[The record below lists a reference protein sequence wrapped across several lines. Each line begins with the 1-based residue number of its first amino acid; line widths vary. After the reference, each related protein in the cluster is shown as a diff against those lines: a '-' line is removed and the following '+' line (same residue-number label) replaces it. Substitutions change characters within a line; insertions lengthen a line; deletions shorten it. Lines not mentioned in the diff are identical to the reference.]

1 MYIYN
6 WTFIPTQCWWRLCA
20 TTEKSTAQKENF
32 SGWKWVSAPSP
43 SSIGFQLGQYW
54 KWFLGSPLL
63 DAPLWLVFLS
73 LSLLSIYFPIY
84 TQFFP
89 PCLYFLILSL
99 FVLLYSF
106 FLCWT
111 ADAPSPFNSSYIYIL
126 GDVVASARCLL
137 SLLCVIGANIVV
149 NGRTN
154 SLDFSFVLPSDVV

>member
-1 MYIYN
+1 MAVVCHHREKYGTKREFFWVKVGLRAITIEY
-6 WTFIPTQCWWRLCA
+6 RLSA
-20 TTEKSTAQKENF
+20 GSILEMV
-32 SGWKWVSAPSP
+32 SGLAVARC
-43 SSIGFQLGQYW
+43 SSLAG
-54 KWFLGSPLL
+54 
-63 DAPLWLVFLS
+63 LS
-73 LSLLSIYFPIY
+73 LSLSSFYIFSYIY
-84 TQFFP
+84 TVFS
-89 PCLYFLILSL
+89 SL
-99 FVLLYSF
+99 FIFLYSFSFRSSLFF